1 MMEIE
6 RSKVERLRELHGE
19 ILGGMKKTIAQ
30 AIEAGGILSEI
41 KEALPH
47 GDFTSWVERNTG
59 FDIRTAQRYMKTF
72 ARREEIESDTVSHL
86 TEAYRLL
93 EDRRESARVSL
104 DSLILKKKA
113 ALKRAQEAAEEML
126 NLEAEIS
133 RHSMALVE
141 LEDLLPQID
150 PLIERSTPTREW
162 IDEVIAISERLNECW
177 KVLIPGWEDS
187 WKDSIQEFDGVSP
200 EEHLNVLRKIRDGLN
215 N

>member
-47 GDFTSWVERNTG
+47 GDFTSWVEKNAG

-72 ARREEIESDTVSHL
+72 SRREEIEGDTVSHL

-93 EDRRESARVSL
+93 EDKRESVRVSL
-104 DSLILKKKA
+104 DDLILKKKA
-113 ALKRAQEAAEEML
+113 ALRRAQEAAEEMF
-126 NLEAEIS
+126 NLEVEIG

-141 LEDLLPQID
+141 VEDLLPKLD
-150 PLIERSTPTREW
+150 SLFERSTTTADW
-162 IDEVIAISERLNECW
+162 LDEVIAISEKLNECW

-187 WKDSIQEFDGVSP
+187 WKEYIQQFDGVSP

-215 N
+215 D